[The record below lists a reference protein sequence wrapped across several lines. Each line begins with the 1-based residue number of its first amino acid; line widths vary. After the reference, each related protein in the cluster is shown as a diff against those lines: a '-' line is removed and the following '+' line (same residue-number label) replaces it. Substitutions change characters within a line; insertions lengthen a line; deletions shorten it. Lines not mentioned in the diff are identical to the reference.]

1 MYRYIVNS
9 SQSTVK
15 TSTYVK
21 NEVNS
26 KFGIL
31 PYKVADTYL
40 EYNLIGAYNRLFNKS
55 VRFKWVIED
64 RQYAVVQDE
73 GFLDFAYEV
82 VEYVNTL
89 NYVDRCELVDKQSL
103 TSMSLYNP
111 NSVGCLIIYVNPGV
125 VGSEINPYHLYYVT
139 LTHNKTSN
147 QVWDRFVNEVVKQD
161 PYHYFIDYSYSYSGS
176 PEKIVFI
183 VESGEFG
190 IQSNYSAVNYIKGIF
205 KEQYGG
211 YMADV
216 RSSKPTMKWARK
228 YYDMNK

>member
-40 EYNLIGAYNRLFNKS
+40 EYKLIGAYNRLFNKS
-55 VRFKWVIED
+55 VKWKWVIED
-64 RQYAVVQDE
+64 KEYAVVQDE
-73 GFLDFAYEV
+73 GFLNFAREV

-89 NYVDRCELVDKQSL
+89 NYVSRCEVIDKQSL
-103 TSMSLYNP
+103 TSMSPYNP
-111 NSVGCLIIYVNPGV
+111 NIVGHLIVYVKPGV
-125 VGSEINPYHLYYVT
+125 VGSEIDPYDLCYVT
-139 LTHNKTSN
+139 LMRNKTPH
-147 QVWDRFVNEVVKQD
+147 QVWDRFVDEVVKQD
-161 PYHYFIDYSYSYSGS
+161 PYHYFIDYGYSAT
-176 PEKIVFI
+176 PNKIVFI
-183 VESGEFG
+183 VEPGEFD
-190 IQSNYSAVNYIKGIF
+190 IQSNYSALNYIKSIF